1 MNSFD
6 DSNAIRTMDT
16 NSVLT
21 NTFFRM
27 FLGLLAS
34 AVTALYAYYSGMY
47 VQMIANGTFYGLAIA
62 EIVVVILF
70 SLSFTKASPTAVT
83 IMFFG
88 YAFLNGFT
96 LSVIFAAYELTSIGY
111 AFIATSALF
120 GILSFIGYTTD
131 KDLSNWSTMLTTTL
145 IVGLVLTVINL
156 FIGSTMLDI
165 VLDWAMLFLFFGL
178 TVYDT
183 NKIRAMH
190 DAGFCDEEKLYVYGA
205 MELYLD
211 FINIFLRILSLF
223 GRRKD

>member
-34 AVTALYAYYSGMY
+34 AITALYAYYSGMY